1 MCADDDL
8 LIAAAAVII
17 IDQNDRKKARKS
29 RKRRFWVRPSL
40 KSGRAKYSVNDFMND
55 LILDEVDKLN
65 LEYRCGTGFRN
76 FFRMT
81 SSDFETLLSL
91 IGPRITKMDTT
102 FRKAI
107 PVNERLAV
115 TLRFLATGDSYHS
128 LMYMFKISK
137 QVISAIVPEV
147 CDALI
152 NALQDYI
159 KMPEN
164 ESEWKEKANEFN
176 EKWNFPNCVGAF
188 DGKHIALQAPINSG
202 TEYFNYKGFFSIV
215 LFAVVDANYNF
226 TYANIGCQ
234 GRISDGGVINETKFK
249 KSLEDNTMNL
259 PSPCKLPGRN
269 KSTPFVFVADD
280 AFPLTCNIMK
290 PYAGTQEK
298 GSMKRIFN
306 YRLSRARRVS
316 ENTFGIISSVFRI
329 LRKPILLE
337 PKTAKKVVLAIVY

>member
-40 KSGRAKYSVNDFMND
+40 KSGRAKYSANNFMND

-159 KMPEN
+159 KVRK
-164 ESEWKEKANEFN
+164 SVSKVF
-176 EKWNFPNCVGAF
+176 
-188 DGKHIALQAPINSG
+188 
-202 TEYFNYKGFFSIV
+202 EYKKYIF
-215 LFAVVDANYNF
+215 VVKIC
-226 TYANIGCQ
+226 TI
-234 GRISDGGVINETKFK
+234 
-249 KSLEDNTMNL
+249 
-259 PSPCKLPGRN
+259 
-269 KSTPFVFVADD
+269 
-280 AFPLTCNIMK
+280 
-290 PYAGTQEK
+290 
-298 GSMKRIFN
+298 
-306 YRLSRARRVS
+306 
-316 ENTFGIISSVFRI
+316 
-329 LRKPILLE
+329 
-337 PKTAKKVVLAIVY
+337 